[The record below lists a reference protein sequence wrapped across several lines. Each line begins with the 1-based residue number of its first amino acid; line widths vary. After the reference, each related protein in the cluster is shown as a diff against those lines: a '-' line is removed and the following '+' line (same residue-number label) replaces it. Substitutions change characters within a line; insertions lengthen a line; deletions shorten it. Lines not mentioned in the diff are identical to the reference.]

1 MVSKY
6 HLENSLIYLDGS
18 DIPRNIVGITDS
30 DELHEFE
37 RELLTE
43 AYQVFYNE
51 LDDNTVFDE
60 AYFKSLHQ
68 RTFESL
74 YDWAGQYRQFNM
86 TKGGSRFCQGAYIE
100 SNSRKLFYEL
110 EKEDYL
116 KNMHSKTEF
125 IKRLAYFKCE
135 LIALHPFYEL
145 NGRIIRLFFDMI
157 VRYNNYRYIDY
168 SSITPEDYINASIK
182 CVQFA
187 DCTAIEKIIANGLKD

>member
-1 MVSKY
+1 
-6 HLENSLIYLDGS
+6 
-18 DIPRNIVGITDS
+18 VGITNS
-30 DELHEFE
+30 EELHEFE
-37 RELLTE
+37 CELLTE

-86 TKGGSRFCQGAYIE
+86 TKGGSRFCQGEYIE
-100 SNSRKLFYEL
+100 SNSRKLFSEL
-110 EKEDYL
+110 QKEDYL
-116 KNMHSKTEF
+116 KNTHSKTEF

-168 SSITPEDYINASIK
+168 SSITPEDYINASIE

-187 DCTAIEKIIANGLKD
+187 DCTAIEKIIAKGLKD

>member
-6 HLENSLIYLDGS
+6 HLENSFIYLDGS
-18 DIPRNIVGITDS
+18 DIPRNKLGITDS
-30 DELHEFE
+30 EELHEFE

-68 RTFESL
+68 RTFDSL

-100 SNSRKLFYEL
+100 SNSRKLFSEL
-110 EKEDYL
+110 EKENYL
-116 KNMHSKTEF
+116 KNTHSKTEF

-168 SSITPEDYINASIK
+168 SSITPEDYINASIE

-187 DCTAIEKIIANGLKD
+187 NCTVIEKIITNGLKN

>member
-6 HLENSLIYLDGS
+6 HLENSLIYLEGS
-18 DIPRNIVGITDS
+18 DIPRNKLGITDS

-43 AYQVFYNE
+43 AYQIFYNE

-60 AYFKSLHQ
+60 
-68 RTFESL
+68 
-74 YDWAGQYRQFNM
+74 
-86 TKGGSRFCQGAYIE
+86 
-100 SNSRKLFYEL
+100 
-110 EKEDYL
+110 
-116 KNMHSKTEF
+116 
-125 IKRLAYFKCE
+125 AYFKCE

-168 SSITPEDYINASIK
+168 SNITPEYINASIK

-187 DCTAIEKIIANGLKD
+187 DCTAIEKIIANGLKN